1 MSHLRCGCIQYTRR
15 FLYVHHLL
23 RTANQAFEV
32 VILHAVFF
40 WQIIAFSCHVIM
52 IALPFIPS
60 VVSRGSAATAV
71 AVAVSVELKN
81 NTFYGF
87 KYFTHSIYDDT

>member
-1 MSHLRCGCIQYTRR
+1 M
-15 FLYVHHLL
+15 HHLL

-60 VVSRGSAATAV
+60 VESRGSAV
-71 AVAVSVELKN
+71 AVAVGVSRAAKTTL
-81 NTFYGF
+81 FMAGF
-87 KYFTHSIYDDT
+87 KYFTHSIYGT

>member
-1 MSHLRCGCIQYTRR
+1 MRLCTIQYTRR
-15 FLYVHHLL
+15 FLHVHLL
-23 RTANQAFEV
+23 RAANQAFEV

-60 VVSRGSAATAV
+60 VESRGSAV
-71 AVAVSVELKN
+71 AVAVGVSRAAKTTL
-81 NTFYGF
+81 FMAGF
-87 KYFTHSIYDDT
+87 KYFTHSIYGT